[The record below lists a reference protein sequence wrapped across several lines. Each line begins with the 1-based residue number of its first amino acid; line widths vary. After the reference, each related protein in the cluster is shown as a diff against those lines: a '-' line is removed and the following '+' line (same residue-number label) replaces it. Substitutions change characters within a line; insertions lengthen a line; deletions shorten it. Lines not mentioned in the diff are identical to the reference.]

1 MRTSQA
7 SYFRLEI
14 NPAMIVTVGLILV
27 LCAVGAVFSDRFG
40 TLNNF
45 LNIYR
50 YSAALM
56 FVSLGQSIVILTGG
70 IDLSIGS
77 LISLTGVL
85 TSGLIN
91 GDSGRVVP
99 VLAGIL
105 ALGTLIGLANGALM
119 ILLKVHPLIVTLGSG
134 AIIQGATLQYTMAPI
149 GSVPAEFD
157 YLAFGDFLGI
167 PVGPLFATVLLA
179 VTGLVLKFT
188 RLGRQFY
195 AVGGNPFSA
204 KLAGVSVS
212 RVGVIAFGFSG
223 FMAALSGIYLVSL
236 LGTGNPI
243 MGQGYELSSITPV
256 VLGGTL
262 LSGGKGGV
270 WGTFFGV
277 LLMAMLN
284 NLLNFLSVSTFYQW
298 VIQGVI
304 ILMAVSVFPQPKEVA
319 Q

>member
-1 MRTSQA
+1 
-7 SYFRLEI
+7 
-14 NPAMIVTVGLILV
+14 MIVTVGLILV

-77 LISLTGVL
+77 LISLAGVL

-105 ALGTLIGLANGALM
+105 ILGALIGLGNGALTT
-119 ILLKVHPLIVTLGSG
+119 LLKVHPLIVTLGSG
-134 AIIQGATLQYTMAPI
+134 AIIQGATLQYTLAPI

-179 VTGLVLKFT
+179 ITGLVLKFT

-204 KLAGVSVS
+204 KLLGVSVS
-212 RVGVIAFGFSG
+212 RVGLVAFAFSG

-256 VLGGTL
+256 VLGGTVL
-262 LSGGKGGV
+262 AGGKGGV

-298 VIQGVI
+298 VIQGLI
-304 ILMAVSVFPQPKEVA
+304 ILIAVSVFPQRKEVA

>member
-1 MRTSQA
+1 MRSSQA
-7 SYFRLEI
+7 SQLRVEI
-14 NPAMIVTVGLILV
+14 NPAMIVTLGLILA
-27 LCAVGAVFSDRFG
+27 LCACGTVFADRFS

-56 FVSLGQSIVILTGG
+56 FVSLGQSVVVLTGG

-77 LISLTGVL
+77 LISLAGVL

-91 GDSGRVVP
+91 GDSTRVVP
-99 VLAGIL
+99 VLIGVL
-105 ALGTLIGLANGALM
+105 VLGALIGLVNGALAT
-119 ILLKVHPLIVTLGSG
+119 LLKIHPLIVTLGTS
-134 AIIQGATLQYTMAPI
+134 AVLQGAALQYTLTPI
-149 GSVPAEFD
+149 GSVPTEFD

-167 PVGPLFATVLLA
+167 PVGPLFSTWLLA
-179 VTGLVLKFT
+179 ITALVLRFT

-195 AVGGNPFSA
+195 AVGGNPLSA
-204 KLAGVSVS
+204 KLIGLSVR
-212 RVGVIAFGFSG
+212 RVALLAFAFSG

-304 ILMAVSVFPQPKEVA
+304 ILMAVSVFPQRREVA
-319 Q
+319 P